1 MSANA
6 HPMLKPLPAAICRHY
21 GWTAL
26 ALLPGVALAGP
37 TGEQVQQGT
46 VAITRPDANTTT
58 VTQGSNSA
66 VVNWHSFSVDGQEY
80 VQFVQPGANAA
91 ILNRV
96 TGGNA
101 SQILGRIDANG
112 RVFLVN
118 PQGVYFGAGSRVET
132 AGFAAS
138 TLDITDDDFMQGR
151 YVFSKGTGAPDA
163 TVSNSGE
170 ITADQFVVLMGDKVA
185 NEGLVQARLG
195 TVALAAGEQVTMQ
208 LDTSGLVSFA
218 VDEAT
223 AAAHAGVENTGEI
236 VANGGRVLMTAKVAN
251 DLVATAVNNAG
262 VVRAVGVTEEGG
274 QIFLRGS
281 GGAVVNSGTLDASGA
296 TGGRVIVQSTT
307 DDVEITAGAVVKAT
321 GTGSGDGGTV
331 RLVANQTLKVEAD
344 ALVDARGGAAGT
356 GGLIEVSAHEGVLH
370 LDGEIRAGEGG
381 EVIVDPARLGIGPG
395 GAAPGGNSTLATVG
409 KGFIESQLNANTD
422 VTLVAGDEIFAS
434 GGPFTITATGTGDL
448 SLRIGNMV
456 STGSGAFDGGG
467 SYGGDCGSLG
477 ICSDVGVP
485 NGSFN
490 FAPDTSGDINL
501 TGININIA
509 GVFTASAGSA
519 TGNVNLGAV
528 SAAQVGINQQNT
540 ALATGNVVTGALT
553 ATNGNVLID
562 AGATTGNVTTGNVSG
577 RTIIVNQNGALLA
590 TGAVAMGNLSAQDTI
605 RIDAGTAAGNL
616 SVGGITMLTG
626 SHSAQLDLE
635 AAAGNVNIGGNV
647 SVTTTPA
654 AADVQVD
661 IVGQVVN
668 VNGNVIA
675 NAGASGT
682 GSIDITA
689 VSGININGN
698 VTVTGGGDSAS
709 VDMFVSGTGNININ
723 GNVNALGGFAASTGS
738 IFLEANNGNINVSG
752 NLLATGEDSANIF
765 IEGNRIVIGGG
776 LTAVANGSYGS
787 ASIELFGRTG
797 IDVTGAITGIA
808 ESDVDIDISNSAYGG
823 GSGDI
828 FLRGAVLAT
837 AAFNDARID
846 IDNDNGSVRLGG
858 VVLARQTGGT
868 SSENTAEVEVDA
880 SQNIIVT
887 GAVGASADI
896 AFSSVD
902 LDAVGLLQIDGPVG
916 ARSLQSSA
924 FVRLEGSSVLI
935 RNVVVAE
942 AQDDAFIRAEA
953 TNGAIATA
961 DAGLLRAENVQLGI
975 SDATLVAVR
984 TDASNIGFSHYGSG
998 SPDIALDNTA
1008 HTGPTTIFTST
1019 FIGGSYGSYGSSFRG
1034 FNPNPTPSVFGG
1046 VGAVKAVFN
1055 GDVTVIGDFAARN
1068 AIIEVTGG
1076 SLTFGDNVLIGERN
1090 LPASEGD
1097 ALSLLALSRGVRP
1110 DGTRIPLPRFNGVV
1124 TAGPNAVFRAQTGIT
1139 FKQGLGFHDPDTPY
1153 VVFRTD
1159 GTLDLGPG
1167 VFSDSS
1173 IGNEFL
1179 AQFTPFTPTNT
1190 IHVEEF
1196 SPLVPFAD
1204 GPTFSNAEHF
1214 KKLPGTTMILGG
1226 LGLPGGP
1233 QRGSVVIGENGPID
1247 IGAQNILFSSRGTIR
1262 GVKNV
1267 LSTGFIGEVGSA
1279 QDALARVFQT
1289 VNNTDVK
1296 DDPNNRDK
1304 NKKTNVDIESGDGEG
1319 GDELVAQKSNNG
1331 QMCE

>member
-1 MSANA
+1 
-6 HPMLKPLPAAICRHY
+6 MLKPLPAAICRHY

-46 VAITRPDANTTT
+46 VAVTRPDANTTT

-118 PQGVYFGAGSRVET
+118 PQGVYFGAGSRVDT

-163 TVSNSGE
+163 TVANSGE
-170 ITADQFVVLMGDKVA
+170 ITADQFVVLMGDRVA

-208 LDTSGLVSFA
+208 LDSSGLVSFA

-262 VVRAVGVTEEGG
+262 VVRAVGVSEEGG

-307 DDVEITAGAVVKAT
+307 DDVDVKSGAVVKAS
-321 GTGSGDGGTV
+321 GSSGDGGTV
-331 RLVANQTLKVEAD
+331 RLVANQTLNVEAG
-344 ALVDARGGAAGT
+344 AQVDARGGAAGE
-356 GGLIEVSAHEGVLH
+356 GGLIEVSAHEGVLK
-370 LDGEIRAGEGG
+370 LDGAIAAGDGG
-381 EVIVDPARLGIGPG
+381 EVIVDPARLAIGAGAAGPG
-395 GAAPGGNSTLATVG
+395 GDSVNATVG
-409 KGFIESQLNANTD
+409 KGFIEGLLNANTD
-422 VTLVAGDEIFAS
+422 VTLVAGDEIFAT
-434 GGPFTITATGTGDL
+434 GGPFTITASGTGDL
-448 SLRIGNMV
+448 SLRIGNMI
-456 STGSGAFDGGG
+456 SGGSGAFDGGG

-501 TGININIA
+501 TGISINIA

-553 ATNGNVLID
+553 ATNGSVLID
-562 AGATTGNVTTGNVSG
+562 AGATTGNVTTGNLSG
-577 RTIIVNQNGALLA
+577 RNINVNQNGAPVA
-590 TGAVAMGNLSAQDTI
+590 TGAVSLGNVSAQDLV
-605 RIDAGTAAGNL
+605 RVDAGTASGNL
-616 SVGGITMLTG
+616 SVGGITILSG
-626 SHSAQLDLE
+626 SHSAELDLE
-635 AAAGNVNIGGNV
+635 AAGGNVNVGGNV
-647 SVTTTPA
+647 SVTATPSA
-654 AADVQVD
+654 ANARTD
-661 IVGQVVN
+661 IAGLIVN
-668 VNGNVIA
+668 VNGNIVV
-675 NAGASGT
+675 NAGATGT
-682 GSIDITA
+682 GSVDIQA
-689 VSGININGN
+689 VNGININGN
-698 VTVTGGGDSAS
+698 VAVAAGGDSAS
-709 VDMFVSGTGNININ
+709 IDLRTSGPGNINVNGNLNALGGANASSGAIFVDAAN
-723 GNVNALGGFAASTGS
+723 GNVNISGS
-738 IFLEANNGNINVSG
+738 LR
-752 NLLATGEDSANIF
+752 ATGESAEVSLF
-765 IEGNRIVIGGG
+765 GEKVTVGGSI
-776 LTAVANGSYGS
+776 TAIANANYGS
-787 ASIELFGRTG
+787 ASIEVIGRTG
-797 IDVTGAITGIA
+797 IDVTGAITAQA
-808 ESDVDIDISNSAYGG
+808 EGEADIRIGNDSYGG

-828 FLRGAVLAT
+828 FLRGATTAT
-837 AAFNDARID
+837 AGTGDAQIEIR
-846 IDNDNGSVRLGG
+846 NENGNVRLGG
-858 VVLARQTGGT
+858 IVIATQKSSA
-868 SSENTAEVEVDA
+868 SSENIAEVEVDA
-880 SQNIIVT
+880 SGNIIAASRI
-887 GAVGASADI
+887 GAETDI
-896 AFSSVD
+896 AFASVD
-902 LDAVGLLQIDGPVG
+902 LEAGGLLQLDGQVD
-916 ARSLQSSA
+916 ARSAQSSSR
-924 FVRLEGSSVLI
+924 VRLEGASVLI
-935 RNVVVAE
+935 RNLVLAE
-942 AQDDAFIRAEA
+942 AQDNATIEVEA
-953 TNGAIATA
+953 RNGALVTA
-961 DAGLLRAENVQLGI
+961 GAGLLRAENVGLDITG
-975 SDATLVAVR
+975 ATLVAVR
-984 TDASNIGFSHYGSG
+984 TAAENIGFEHYGSG
-998 SPDIALDNTA
+998 SPDVFLDNTA
-1008 HTGPTTIFTST
+1008 HAGPTTIFTST
-1019 FIGGSYGSYGSSFRG
+1019 FIGGGSYGSYGSSFRG
-1034 FNPNPTPSVFGG
+1034 FGPSQTPSVFGG
-1046 VGAVKAVFN
+1046 IGAVKAAFT

-1068 AIIEVTGG
+1068 ALIEVTGG

-1110 DGTRIPLPRFNGVV
+1110 DGSRIPLPRFNGVV
-1124 TAGPNAVFRAQTGIT
+1124 TSGPNAVFRAQTGIAFKRGIT
-1139 FKQGLGFHDPDTPY
+1139 FDDPDTPY

-1167 VFSDSS
+1167 VFSESS

-1179 AQFTPFTPTNT
+1179 AQFTPFTPTST

-1233 QRGSVVIGENGPID
+1233 QRGSVVIGENGPIN
-1247 IGAQNILFSSRGTIR
+1247 IGAQNILFSSRGAIR
-1262 GVKNV
+1262 GAKNV

-1289 VNNTDVK
+1289 VNNSDVK

-1304 NKKTNVDIESGDGEG
+1304 NKKTDVDIGSGDGEG